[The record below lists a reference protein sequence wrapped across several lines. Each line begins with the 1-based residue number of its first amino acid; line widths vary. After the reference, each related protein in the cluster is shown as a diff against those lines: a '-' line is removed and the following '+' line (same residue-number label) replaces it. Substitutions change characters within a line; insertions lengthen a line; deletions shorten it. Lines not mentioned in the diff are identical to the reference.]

1 MNRTTNEEK
10 RALDLASQDM
20 YKDLRLAAEAHRQTR
35 KYMQSYIKPGM
46 TMIHIW

>member
-1 MNRTTNEEK
+1 MHRMTSEEK
-10 RALDLASQDM
+10 RALDVASQEL
-20 YKDLRLAAEAHRQTR
+20 YRDLRQAAEAHRQTR